1 MGADGAKPLY
11 KADLEE
17 LKTNN
22 EEISLSWL
30 RYNCQTNPTGIL
42 PGQSITCSLSQ

>member
-1 MGADGAKPLY
+1 MRVDGAKPLW

-30 RYNCQTNPTGIL
+30 CYNCQTNPTGIL
-42 PGQSITCSLSQ
+42 PSQSIT